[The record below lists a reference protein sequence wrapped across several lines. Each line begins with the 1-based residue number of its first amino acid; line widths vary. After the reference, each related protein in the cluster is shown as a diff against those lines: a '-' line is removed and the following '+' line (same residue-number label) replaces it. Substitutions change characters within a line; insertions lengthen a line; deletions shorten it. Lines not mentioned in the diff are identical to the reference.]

1 MNVADICKSNV
12 VTVPESE
19 ELTAAARLMREHH
32 IGYLVVVEPLSRGGS
47 FRPVGVLSDRDMVV
61 TVLAKGAD
69 PRQLR
74 VGDVMTRGPVV
85 VSENQPVTF
94 AVSEMRRIGVRRLP
108 VVGAAGEL
116 AGILSLDDVLD
127 ALAEQLLGVAGSIR
141 GGLRM
146 EGALRP

>member
-1 MNVADICKSNV
+1 RD
-12 VTVPESE
+12 P
-19 ELTAAARLMREHH
+19 AARLH
-32 IGYLVVVEPLSRGGS
+32 
-47 FRPVGVLSDRDMVV
+47 DRDLVV